1 MRTYLLII
9 SAFCVLGLMLAGCQ
23 TENKEDEQT
32 PVKESEQAQQNTTV
46 SINVTGE
53 EDLAEGSEMSDSAN
67 GTVDENDNSPQY
79 KAYSG
84 SEYTALKGS
93 KPFVLFFHADWCPI
107 CRQMEKTYTE
117 RLDEFPEGT
126 IILKT
131 DYDTEDELKSE
142 YGVTT
147 QSTVIVFDAEGE
159 RIYAAQDPRLDD
171 FMAAIRT
178 SLELT

>member
-1 MRTYLLII
+1 
-9 SAFCVLGLMLAGCQ
+9 MLAGCQ
-23 TENKEDEQT
+23 TQSQT
-32 PVKESEQAQQNTTV
+32 AERQQNTEKESQQAQQNTKV
-46 SINVTGE
+46 SINVTDQEG
-53 EDLAEGSEMSDSAN
+53 LNAEAEMPSPEKE
-67 GTVDENDNSPQY
+67 TVDENDNMPQY
-79 KAYSG
+79 KVYSET
-84 SEYTALKGS
+84 EYTALKGS

-131 DYDTEDELKSE
+131 DYDSEDDLKSE

>member
-1 MRTYLLII
+1 MRKYFVII
-9 SAFCVLGLMLAGCQ
+9 SAFCVLGLMLGGCQ
-23 TENKEDEQT
+23 TENQENKPPIE
-32 PVKESEQAQQNTTV
+32 KESQQALQNTKV
-46 SINVTGE
+46 SISVTD
-53 EDLAEGSEMSDSAN
+53 EDGLTAEVETDEDDASA
-67 GTVDENDNSPQY
+67 PQY
-79 KAYSG
+79 KAYSEA
-84 SEYTALKGS
+84 EYTALKGS

-117 RLDEFPEGT
+117 RLDEFPKGT

-131 DYDTEDELKSE
+131 DYDSENELKSE

-147 QSTVIVFDAEGE
+147 QSTVIVFDSQGE

-171 FMAAIRT
+171 FMAAIKT